1 MIVRFRWFLILSSF
15 LSVFW
20 FASIAQASE
29 LVFWRFERDRN
40 RLVFT
45 TDEGVQPE
53 AQLITNPTRVVID
66 LPGISLGR
74 PTVNQAMGGTIR
86 EVRVGQF
93 NERTTRIVIELA
105 PGYTLDPQEVKFR
118 GISPS
123 QWTVDLPAP
132 ERIQESSQ
140 APVRERSQSSTSSDA
155 TMDSGMQA
163 RAEVPEATALPVPE
177 PNSASP
183 PAQSNPP
190 TSLPRVPDSRLVVLV
205 DPGHGG
211 KDPGTIGIGG
221 VQEKN
226 IILPI
231 AQDVAALLE
240 QQGVQAILTRSDDR
254 FVSLAGRVQMAE
266 RSRANLFVSIH
277 ANALSLSRPEINGLE
292 TYYYSSGQHLAQTI
306 HDSIL
311 QGVEIGNRG
320 IRQARFYVLRNSSM
334 PAVLVEV
341 GFLTGRE
348 DAARL
353 ANSNYRQQMAEAI
366 TRGILQYI
374 QRTS

>member
-1 MIVRFRWFLILSSF
+1 MRFRGFLILSSF

-66 LPGISLGR
+66 LPGITLGR
-74 PTVNQAMGGTIR
+74 PTVNQAMAGTIR

-105 PGYTLDPQEVKFR
+105 PGYTLDPQQVKFR

-132 ERIQESSQ
+132 ERIQESSRT
-140 APVRERSQSSTSSDA
+140 PRERSRSSTASNA
-155 TMDSGMQA
+155 TVASGTQA

-177 PNSASP
+177 PNPASP

-190 TSLPRVPDSRLVVLV
+190 AALPRVPDSRLVVLV

-277 ANALSLSRPEINGLE
+277 ANAISLSRPDINGLE
-292 TYYYSSGQHLAQTI
+292 TYYYSSGQRLAQTI
-306 HDSIL
+306 HESIL

-320 IRQARFYVLRNSSM
+320 IRQARFYVLKNTSM

-353 ANSNYRQQMAEAI
+353 ANSNYRQQMAAAI
-366 TRGILQYI
+366 ARGILQYI

>member
-53 AQLITNPTRVVID
+53 AQLIANPTRVVID
-66 LPGISLGR
+66 LPGITLGR

-105 PGYTLDPQEVKFR
+105 PGYTLDPQQVKFR

-132 ERIQESSQ
+132 ERIQESSRQ
-140 APVRERSQSSTSSDA
+140 PDRERPRSSTAPDTTLA
-155 TMDSGMQA
+155 SGAQA

-177 PNSASP
+177 PNPVSP

-190 TSLPRVPDSRLVVLV
+190 AALPRVLDSRLAVLV
-205 DPGHGG
+205 DPSHGG

-221 VQEKN
+221 VQ
-226 IILPI
+226 
-231 AQDVAALLE
+231 D
-240 QQGVQAILTRSDDR
+240 
-254 FVSLAGRVQMAE
+254 GRVQMAQ

-277 ANALSLSRPEINGLE
+277 ANAISLSRPDINGLE
-292 TYYYSSGQHLAQTI
+292 TYYYSSGQRLAQ
-306 HDSIL
+306 
-311 QGVEIGNRG
+311 
-320 IRQARFYVLRNSSM
+320 
-334 PAVLVEV
+334 
-341 GFLTGRE
+341 TGRE

-366 TRGILQYI
+366 ARSILQYI